1 MGCAGEKVRKR
12 NRSSCVGDLRDRV
25 VLHDR
30 RLVEPVF
37 GSSALSEKFT
47 ASQVAWAAVS
57 TTTGKTLFDGVS
69 TDRVITHE
77 VLLRFDPCVTSETWL
92 VIDSGHRLDVVKV
105 EDLDER
111 HEWLRL
117 LCVDVG
123 LADLAATRA

>member
-1 MGCAGEKVRKR
+1 VGCSGEKVRKK
-12 NRSSCVGDLRDRV
+12 NRTACIGDLRDRV

-30 RLVEPVF
+30 RLVEPIF
-37 GSSALSEKFT
+37 GTSALSEKFT
-47 ASQVAWAAVS
+47 SRAVVWGAVS
-57 TTTGKTLFDGVS
+57 TVTGRTIFDGVS
-69 TDRVITHE
+69 TDRVISHE

-117 LCVDVG
+117 QCVDVG